1 MSIDILFAKKEIPF
15 LRTLLEA
22 MLSSSIIYTTTYLDA
37 VHVFNDACSQKSS
50 TIVTGARKLCRST
63 ITHLKLKNLS
73 SKDAKPWF
81 EFFRSL
87 NQDIYEMECRLRQI
101 TQEKVQYEINVC
113 RALIAN
119 DVIEKHWQTL
129 GYKILIITA
138 WKTYNFNSR
147 LRRKNKFSLY
157 LKGYYLNNKY
167 VLWGMKQNNLK
178 TIENIKG
185 IEIINYQKNIPSN
198 KEKIKETTKK
208 KIDKKDKQDEKKE
221 EEEKKENEKW
231 LKTIILLKPRTVQ
244 LSNRSALL
252 LKQCIH
258 YWYEYSLLLSK
269 LRFGQLLFKNLEVE
283 KFLQWDCRRIKS
295 FTLKLNGT
303 RKK

>member
-1 MSIDILFAKKEIPF
+1 MPNLFTTTMSIDILFAKKEIPF

-73 SKDAKPWF
+73 SKDGKPWF

-87 NQDIYEMECRLRQI
+87 YQDIYEMECRLRQI
-101 TQEKVQYEINVC
+101 TQEKVQDEINVC

-157 LKGYYLNNKY
+157 LKRYYLNNKY

-198 KEKIKETTKK
+198 KEKIQETTKK
-208 KIDKKDKQDEKKE
+208 KIDKNDKEDEKKE
-221 EEEKKENEKW
+221 KEEKKEEKW

-244 LSNRSALL
+244 LSNRSSLL
-252 LKQCIH
+252 LKQ
-258 YWYEYSLLLSK
+258 
-269 LRFGQLLFKNLEVE
+269 
-283 KFLQWDCRRIKS
+283 
-295 FTLKLNGT
+295 
-303 RKK
+303 